1 MASGACG
8 IDNEK
13 LQMNKYM
20 ELVKLFT
27 KNSPIFG
34 VGYNTKPR
42 INNVSIYKDH
52 PNFIEYRKKIL
63 QIDNNCVIEEHTR
76 YKPLSITQN
85 NYESDDDCGIHHMMI
100 IDDEW

>member
-13 LQMNKYM
+13 LQMNKHM

-34 VGYNTKPR
+34 VGSSTKPW

-52 PNFIEYRKKIL
+52 PNFIEYKNKIL
-63 QIDNNCVIEEHTR
+63 EIDNNCVIEEHTG
-76 YKPLSITQN
+76 YKQLSNTQN
-85 NYESDDDCGIHHMMI
+85 NYEGGIHHMMI